1 MILSL
6 LLLGL
11 PLKFFCWP
19 WTGLPAPAILFP
31 IQTIGQMGTSTTL
44 RKIIQGSISRCLNSV
59 SPGKQ
64 NIPQCWFLCHR
75 WGSRILNPNWLKHIS
90 NSAWA
95 DQIQFTCSQ
104 ICLYFVTVGTKSHI
118 TLERKIMCVFSE
130 YCSNYSSL
138 SPPWEEY
145 EALPLDWPW
154 TYDLLWPMAYKLKK
168 LCANPKRKP
177 YKALHYYFF
186 FFCCPLVLCT
196 YPKK

>member
-1 MILSL
+1 
-6 LLLGL
+6 
-11 PLKFFCWP
+11 
-19 WTGLPAPAILFP
+19 
-31 IQTIGQMGTSTTL
+31 MGTSTTL

-64 NIPQCWFLCHR
+64 NIPQYSTILVSQPQMREQDSESQLVKGSENISQTAHEPTKFSSPAHR
-75 WGSRILNPNWLKHIS
+75 FACILSLWV
-90 NSAWA
+90 
-95 DQIQFTCSQ
+95 Q
-104 ICLYFVTVGTKSHI
+104 KSHI

-154 TYDLLWPMAYKLKK
+154 TYDLLWPMACKLKK

-177 YKALHYYFF
+177 YKALHYYLFF
-186 FFCCPLVLCT
+186 LLSSCT
-196 YPKK
+196 LYLS